1 MDDQLRSFLA
11 NLSNERT
18 AEPKPAEHMA
28 DEEVQQA
35 LAICNG
41 DAVAALRITLIA
53 NAFLEAQVEELK
65 AQISAA
71 SQRKRN
77 PARTKVSETPTR
89 AKKSTRAA
97 KA

>member
-18 AEPKPAEHMA
+18 AEPKPAEHTA

-53 NAFLEAQVEELK
+53 NAFLEAQIEHL
-65 AQISAA
+65 SAA
-71 SQRKRN
+71 VSPGFARRKPRISPKLKRN
-77 PARTKVSETPTR
+77 LE
-89 AKKSTRAA
+89 
-97 KA
+97 